1 MNSVVI
7 HWGLYL
13 CKERTTTFLIERAR
27 LIYWTIIQSNNP
39 YMWMMMFE
47 KACVLPGVELIFF
60 AQAYMCFRLIGLFTH
75 FIFDE
80 NSDDYTPM
88 V

>member
-1 MNSVVI
+1 
-7 HWGLYL
+7 
-13 CKERTTTFLIERAR
+13 
-27 LIYWTIIQSNNP
+27 
-39 YMWMMMFE
+39 MWMMMFE